1 MQKKSFLFFH
11 LKFYTPD
18 SDNEDDMEEKGLDST
33 FLVRNDSK
41 EVIKLLGFLENFPIF
56 QVEKYVIH
64 LKKLLVEGEG
74 ETVIELG
81 IPIPSS
87 SQKGSIFFSKIFSSI
102 WFSSCAKIL
111 FGLFFYQ
118 LFDDFSDVGIPEKD
132 FEKAMKNHDEILKQI
147 PAIGTAISGIR
158 YANLFISTKKE
169 HEIFQ
174 EKRH

>member
-1 MQKKSFLFFH
+1 MKSVLCKNLFFFSF
-11 LKFYTPD
+11 KIFYTPD

-41 EVIKLLGFLENFPIF
+41 EVIKLLDFLENFSIF

-87 SQKGSIFFSKIFSSI
+87 SQKGSIFSLKYSPPFDFLPALKYFSDS
-102 WFSSCAKIL
+102 
-111 FGLFFYQ
+111 FFYQ

-158 YANLFISTKKE
+158 YANLFLSKK
-169 HEIFQ
+169 
-174 EKRH
+174 KRT